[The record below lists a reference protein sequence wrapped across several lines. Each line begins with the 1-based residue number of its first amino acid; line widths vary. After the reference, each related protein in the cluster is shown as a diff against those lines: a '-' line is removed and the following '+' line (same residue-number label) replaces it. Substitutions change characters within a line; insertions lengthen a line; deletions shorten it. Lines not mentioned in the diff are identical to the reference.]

1 LVEKLLK
8 FGRRLLPPKRHSVF
22 PFAVLL
28 VLLPLTAIS
37 CFSSDG
43 PGDRT
48 VINFMFWGGYEEL
61 DIWRELKR
69 IYEEK
74 YPDRFIKLEY
84 VPGLYADRLSL
95 ALVSGTAADV
105 FNIDDDR
112 FKIVAAGGHL
122 EDLTPYLER
131 DGPDLDLGDFFP
143 GSLDTFKF
151 NDVQWALPWDG
162 AGVVL
167 FYNADLFDEAGL
179 PYPWKDWTWDDLR
192 DMAIK
197 LTQDS
202 DGDGRIDQFGYFV
215 DLGWTN
221 LQGPIWSWG
230 THGVLTP
237 DNTRCALID
246 PRAIEV
252 MQFMQDLKYKD
263 HVGPRL
269 GEMAQLLGD
278 TMLLTGRVAMISGGA
293 YFASKLRLVEG
304 IPWDYAHMP
313 LGPNG
318 QRYTRSTYDGISI
331 YGKSTHKQEA
341 WDWIRLV
348 LSRRAQEII
357 ARSGRNPC
365 IRVKDAMEF
374 YVRDDTL
381 QHEEIV
387 IEAMREYGRT
397 TPQVVAEAQLSV
409 ALNNEFSRLDYGAAD
424 AQEVAE
430 RSCIAVDRVLEDM
443 RATYEV
449 WQ

>member
-8 FGRRLLPPKRHSVF
+8 FGRRSLAPKRHSVF
-22 PFAVLL
+22 PLAILL
-28 VLLPLTAIS
+28 VLISLTTGS
-37 CFSSDG
+37 CFSSDR

-84 VPGLYADRLSL
+84 VTGLYADKLSL

-131 DGPDLDLGDFFP
+131 DGAELDLDDFFP

-162 AGVVL
+162 FAVVM
-167 FYNADLFDEAGL
+167 FYNARLFDEAGL
-179 PYPWKDWTWDDLR
+179 PYPWKDWTWDDLKE
-192 DMAIK
+192 MAIK
-197 LTQDS
+197 LTQDK
-202 DGDGRIDQFGYFV
+202 DGNGRMDQFGYFV

-230 THGVLTP
+230 APGVLTP
-237 DNTRCALID
+237 DNTRCALTD
-246 PRAIEV
+246 PRAIEA
-252 MQFMQDLKYKD
+252 MQFIQDLKYEH

-269 GEMAQLLGD
+269 GEMAQLMGD
-278 TMLLTGRVAMISGGA
+278 TMLLTGRVAMVSGGA
-293 YFASKLRLVEG
+293 YVASKLRLVEG
-304 IPWDYAHMP
+304 VPWDFAHVP

-318 QRYTRSTYDGISI
+318 GRNVRCSYDGISI
-331 YGKSTHKQEA
+331 YGKSKHKQEA
-341 WDWIRLV
+341 WDWVRLV

-374 YVRDDTL
+374 YARDDTP
-381 QHEEIV
+381 QHEEVV
-387 IEAMREYGRT
+387 IEAMHEYGRT
-397 TPQVVAEAQLSV
+397 TPQVVAEAQMSG
-409 ALNNEFSRLDYGAAD
+409 AFNNEFSRLDMGVAD
-424 AQEVAE
+424 AKEVAE
-430 RSCIAVDRVLEDM
+430 RSCAAVDRILQDM
-443 RATYEV
+443 RESFEV